1 MGGEQWEAT
10 LDRILE
16 LTVLLSRDMADSL
29 AGQRLTESRAHL
41 VWQLQQRG
49 PCTQAT
55 LAAALHVTPRTIT
68 ALVDGLVETGFVTRE
83 PHPSDRRATLVT
95 FTKRGSATAQ
105 ALVDDHRRLA
115 RQLFADLPDDTF
127 ENFDAGLLHVITQF
141 RGVLAE
147 RAGVQLRFS
156 TVRDPCSATFNAKAL
171 HRLGLRPPDILLK
184 FPPHRAALCL
194 RKDQRVRLSAGRRPG
209 ARAAPG

>member
-1 MGGEQWEAT
+1 MRGEQWEAT

-16 LTVLLSRDMADSL
+16 LTVLLTRDMAESL
-29 AGQRLTESRAHL
+29 AGQGLTESRAHL

-55 LAAALHVTPRTIT
+55 LAADLHVTPRTIT

-95 FTKRGSATAQ
+95 FTERGNATAQ

-127 ENFDAGLLHVITQF
+127 ENFDTALLHVITQF

-147 RAGVQLRFS
+147 RAVVQLRFS
-156 TVRDPCSATFNAKAL
+156 TARYLRSTTFNC
-171 HRLGLRPPDILLK
+171 R
-184 FPPHRAALCL
+184 
-194 RKDQRVRLSAGRRPG
+194 SMAGVSRIK
-209 ARAAPG
+209 